1 MAKRL
6 TAFVVD
12 VGPGMREREA
22 GAELGDPTPLQ
33 KTISDLVT
41 VLQRKIF
48 SEEGKAASTR
58 SEVCIVLFGTDETDN
73 PLADEDPDYYKNIT
87 LSRRMCPASWE
98 LVDHVTNEFPAS
110 ESKGDFLEAIIVA
123 VNHFR
128 EVQQTSKAKQFHCD
142 VVVFS
147 NLKAHFGESQL
158 DDVVKGL
165 TKMDVELK
173 VIGPQFDGQDDSQGT
188 KHERRKMKT
197 EEQKENEALVDSML
211 ERGVAGGVFSFEDM
225 ATVISSFQSRMKAA
239 RPLHYTLE
247 IGSSFA
253 IPVSLFTLVAKTRAN
268 DGRPWKDFYA
278 RDPEKT
284 VQKEVSHV
292 LDNESRDEVSKEERI
307 RMWAYGSRLVPITDD
322 ELKTMSLQSGVK
334 DLKLVGFTSLDDGK
348 TRVPPFL
355 WTGDSVKVM
364 LPRKDDD
371 VAAKCYKALLRS
383 MIEQNA
389 AMILRYVYQANSQP
403 RLVLGVP
410 TVRHSTDFDASAEE
424 SEVEI
429 LQIVNCPF
437 AEDLR
442 DFQFPSLET
451 EKWKPKAEEDQVVD
465 ALLDEFDL
473 GSDEADLEG
482 ESFCPELTLNPY
494 LQRLYRCLNQR
505 ALRPDAQL
513 PSFDEEEEDQR
524 RGLSL
529 APRPDMVSSEAVEAS
544 LSKVKSTFGLKKILK
559 KKLKRRGED
568 VFNDGEEEEVEA
580 KRRRTHDDQ
589 INASDLI
596 NSVGTG
602 NAVTSVGNQ
611 DPVADFEALISRP
624 STSPSDVSYFLKQLL
639 DASFSLVLSSP
650 HARVRSRA
658 LACLSRARQG
668 SIANQLHVVFNDFMR
683 KLKTRLRA
691 EGVAEFWDIVTEEAA
706 TGSTLDLISTAD
718 VSSSDVDST
727 HSKSIYESEVTSP
740 LSEDKPQDEDDEDL
754 FDMM

>member
-12 VGPGMREREA
+12 VGRGMREMEP

-33 KTISDLVT
+33 KTVSDLAT

-58 SEVCIVLFGTDETDN
+58 SEVCIVLFGTDETSN
-73 PLADEDPDYYKNIT
+73 PLAEEDPDYYKNIT

-110 ESKGDFLEAIIVA
+110 ESEGDFLEAIIVA

-128 EVQQTSKAKQFHCD
+128 EVQNTSKAKQFHCD

-147 NLKAHFGESQL
+147 NLKAHFGDSQL
-158 DDVVKGL
+158 DDVVKGM
-165 TKMDVELK
+165 TKMDIELK

-197 EEQKENEALVDSML
+197 EEQNHNEALVESML
-211 ERGVAGGVFSFEDM
+211 ERGVAGGVFSFDDM
-225 ATVISSFQSRMKAA
+225 ATVISSFQSRMKAPSC
-239 RPLHYTLE
+239 RHYTLE
-247 IGSSFA
+247 MGNSFA
-253 IPVSLFTLVAKTRAN
+253 IPVSLYTLVAKTKAN
-268 DGRPWKDFYA
+268 DGRSWKDFYA

-292 LDNESRDEVSKEERI
+292 LDNESRDEVSKEDRI
-307 RMWAYGSRLVPITDD
+307 RMWAYGSRLVPITDE
-322 ELKTMSLQSGVK
+322 ELATMSLKAGIK
-334 DLKLVGFTSLDDGK
+334 ELKMLGFTSLDDGK

-371 VAAKCYKALLRS
+371 VAAKCFKALLRS

-410 TVRHSTDFDASAEE
+410 TLRHSTDFDASAEE
-424 SEVEI
+424 AEVEI

-437 AEDLR
+437 SEDLR
-442 DFQFPSLET
+442 DFQFPSLGS
-451 EKWKPKAEEDQVVD
+451 EKWKPSTEEDQVVD
-465 ALLDEFDL
+465 ALIDGFDL
-473 GSDEADLEG
+473 AADEEDCDG
-482 ESFCPELTLNPY
+482 ESFCPESTLNPY
-494 LQRLYRCLNQR
+494 LQRLYRCLSQR

-513 PSFDEEEEDQR
+513 PSFDEEDQR

-529 APRPDMVSSEAVEAS
+529 AARPDMASSQAVEAS
-544 LSKVKSTFGLKKILK
+544 LSKVKSTFGLNKIVKKKI
-559 KKLKRRGED
+559 KRRGED
-568 VFNDGEEEEVEA
+568 VFSDGEDEEA
-580 KRRRTHDDQ
+580 QAKKRRTDDDQ

-596 NSVGTG
+596 NSAGTG
-602 NAVTSVGNQ
+602 SSVLSVGNLN
-611 DPVADFEALISRP
+611 PVADFESLISRP
-624 STSPSDVSYFLKQLL
+624 STSSSDVDYFVKQLL
-639 DASFSLVLSSP
+639 DVSFSLVLSSP

-658 LACLSRARQG
+658 LSCLRRARRG
-668 SIANQLHVVFNDFMR
+668 AIVHHLYSVFNEFMR
-683 KLKTRLRA
+683 KLQTRLKA
-691 EGVAEFWDIVTEEAA
+691 EGVPEFWDLVSEEAA
-706 TGSTLDLISTAD
+706 SGKTLDLISTSE
-718 VSSSDVDST
+718 VTSSDVDPA
-727 HSKSIYESEVTSP
+727 HSKSIYESEVTSAP
-740 LSEDKPQDEDDEDL
+740 SEDKTEEEDDEDI
-754 FDMM
+754 FDEM